1 MQLKIDI
8 YKEKRKIDNCV
19 DALKA
24 KSLITNS
31 FENLYF
37 KEATHQYYLFSEGK
51 RIQLPSVSHTTHLF
65 KQKQDWDTIA
75 LNYAIKH
82 EMLKEEV
89 QDAWRWNNLKAT
101 NSGSNTHVFGESAFY
116 FYQGF
121 KEQVLERNANQF
133 EEGWL
138 LPNSPKEEAIL
149 SFWENEIVDKE
160 NIVPLLSESRI
171 YTLKYG
177 YAGTFDLSTWDT
189 KRKGIYIR
197 DYKTNADVYKNFNL
211 QRLLSP
217 FEDLLDCDYS
227 FYTLQLSLYQIP
239 LEDIG
244 IPILGR
250 QLIWLKEDGSYELL
264 EVEDRTKELRNY
276 LKK

>member
-1 MQLKIDI
+1 MQSKINK
-8 YKEKRKIDNCV
+8 YKKRIDNCT
-19 DALKA
+19 DALNVRSRIVSA
-24 KSLITNS
+24 
-31 FENLYF
+31 FADLYF
-37 KEATHQYYLFSEGK
+37 KENTHQYYLFKSGK
-51 RIQLPSVSHTTHLF
+51 RIELPSVSNITHLF
-65 KQKQDWDTIA
+65 QQKQDWDAIA

-89 QDAWRWNNLKAT
+89 QAAWRWNNLKAT
-101 NSGSNTHVFGESAFY
+101 NSGSNVHVFGESAFY
-116 FYQGF
+116 FYQGN
-121 KEQVLERNANQF
+121 KEAVMQRNPNQF
-133 EEGWL
+133 EEDWL
-138 LPNSPKEEAIL
+138 LPNSGKEEAIL
-149 SFWENEIVDKE
+149 SFWENEIVEKD
-160 NIVPLLSESRI
+160 NIIPLLSESRI

-177 YAGTFDLSTWDT
+177 YAGTFDLSTWDIE
-189 KRKGIYIR
+189 KGGVYIR

-239 LEDIG
+239 LEDLG